1 MLTVHMYACM
11 IMLFKNVHMMN
22 LDKLDINNV
31 VVLFWDVQEVSV
43 KHILTAL

>member
-1 MLTVHMYACM
+1 MLTVRMYACT
-11 IMLFKNVHMMN
+11 IMLFKNVHMVN

-31 VVLFWDVQEVSV
+31 VVLFCYVQEVSV